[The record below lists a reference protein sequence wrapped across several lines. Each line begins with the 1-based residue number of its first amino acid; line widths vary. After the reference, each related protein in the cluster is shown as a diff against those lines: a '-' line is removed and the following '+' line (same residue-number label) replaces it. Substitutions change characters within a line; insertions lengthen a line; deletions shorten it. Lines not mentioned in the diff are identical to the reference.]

1 MNNKLILLMF
11 GMLFLF
17 SMVSADKIIQ
27 ESRDTE
33 IQINFPLFNNFKLN
47 KETILSFHA
56 INTTD
61 GTRYNNTQMTCYGQI
76 FNNDGLWI
84 YPRQLIPWNST
95 YESWNIIT
103 SFPDVGEYQITI
115 YCNNSNDGFV
125 SSTASV
131 TWSGL
136 PIIEELFALFFI
148 LISLI
153 VGMIVFNNTEE
164 KKMEIKGDWNQLKIF
179 WKVVKEYRLM
189 PNWILSVL
197 ILMNI
202 STIFLSLG
210 FDILYTLFVGL
221 FYLSL
226 VVGIPIVII
235 FALKFLDAKKLF
247 NDLVDWGSIR

>member
-1 MNNKLILLMF
+1 MNNKLISLIFCMI
-11 GMLFLF
+11 FLF

-33 IQINFPLFNNFKLN
+33 VQINFPLFNYFKLN

-61 GTRYNNTQMTCYGQI
+61 GLRFNNTQMTCYGQI
-76 FNNDGLWI
+76 FNNDGLCI
-84 YPRQLIPWNST
+84 YPRQELIWDTT
-95 YESWNIIT
+95 YEAWNIVT
-103 SFPDVGEYQITI
+103 TFPDVGEYQITV
-115 YCNNSNDGFV
+115 YCNNSQDGFA

-153 VGMIVFNNTEE
+153 TGMVVFNNTEE
-164 KKMEIKGDWNQLKIF
+164 KKMNIKSDWNQLKLFGESI
-179 WKVVKEYRLM
+179 KEYRLM

-210 FDILYTLFVGL
+210 FDVLYTLFIGL

-226 VVGIPIVII
+226 IVGIPIVIM
-235 FALKFLDAKKLF
+235 FALKFLDARKRL
-247 NDLVDWGSIR
+247 NDLVDWGSSE